1 MAHEVFVS
9 YASEDAEVARQVCA
23 TLEPEDVNCWIA
35 PRDVAP
41 GESWA
46 GQIMGAVDI
55 SSVLVVVLSD
65 STNRSPHVAREVQR
79 AVGAG
84 IPVLT
89 VRLGDV
95 VPSSE
100 LEYFLGGEHWLSVG
114 RSGLEGSRRQLTDA
128 VAAVRAGRH
137 AQDRGAGKAA
147 RRRAPMMMIAL
158 LGLAL
163 AVGVGMFALIG
174 SRSQDPSQ
182 IEHEADISPDQE
194 TPATSAPPEA
204 GGPSRELRAVEI
216 LASGEAAPGQDA
228 CGTPVPFSPA
238 RAGDGDP
245 TTAWRVEGSGR
256 GSYLV
261 LRFGEPVRVDRIGI
275 IPGYAKT
282 DPCDGMDRFFEN
294 RIVRRVRYSFDSGDS
309 VIQDLAPEPQLQF
322 RQVDVATTEIRIEIV
337 RTSAHGG
344 RNYTPISEVAV
355 FGSAVG

>member
-1 MAHEVFVS
+1 MAHQVFVS

-35 PRDVAP
+35 PRDVTP

-46 GQIMGAVDI
+46 SQIMGAVDAT
-55 SSVLVVVLSD
+55 SVLVVVLSEA
-65 STNRSPHVAREVQR
+65 TNQSPHVAREVQR

-114 RSGLEGSRRQLTDA
+114 QSGLEGSRRQLTDA
-128 VAAVRAGRH
+128 VAAVRAGRPS
-137 AQDRGAGKAA
+137 QDRGAKRAS
-147 RRRAPMMMIAL
+147 RRRTQMMVIL
-158 LGLAL
+158 LGVAL
-163 AVGVGMFALIG
+163 AAGVGIFALIG
-174 SRSQDPSQ
+174 SRSEDPSQ
-182 IEHEADISPDQE
+182 IGQEAAISPDQE
-194 TPATSAPPEA
+194 TPATSASPEA

-216 LASGEAAPGQDA
+216 LASGEAADGQDA

-238 RAGDGDP
+238 RVGDGDP
-245 TTAWRVEGSGR
+245 TTAWRVDGPGR

-282 DPCDGMDRFFEN
+282 DPCDGTDRFFEN
-294 RIVRRVRYSFDSGDS
+294 RIVTRVRYGFDSGDS
-309 VIQDLAPEPQLQF
+309 VIQDLALNPQLQF
-322 RQVDVATTEIRIEIV
+322 RQVDVVTTEIRIEIV
-337 RTSAHGG
+337 RTSDHGG

-355 FGSAVG
+355 YGSALG